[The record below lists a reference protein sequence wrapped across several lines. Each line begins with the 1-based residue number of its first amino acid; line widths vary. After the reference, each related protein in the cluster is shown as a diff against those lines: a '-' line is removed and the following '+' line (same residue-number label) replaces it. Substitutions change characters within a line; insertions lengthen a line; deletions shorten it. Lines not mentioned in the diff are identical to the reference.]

1 MKSKMICTHRQD
13 SYSQSGADD
22 LAAYEALQLYRK
34 ARIRAWLG
42 KVWSVLTG
50 HSRRLF
56 QLELVRA
63 TCAVRGSHYAGTQSV
78 PIRQILGSEGR
89 YDDFDTD
96 FRPLQ
101 ARTKK
106 RWLSIALAR
115 YKGMILPMVELIQ
128 VGDIYFV
135 RDGHH
140 RISVARALGQ
150 TYVDAKVIVW
160 EVNGLFSFS
169 PNWTQLFAGPNSNQK
184 WTLSEISKTD

>member
-1 MKSKMICTHRQD
+1 MFKSKMIGPYRQD
-13 SYSQSGADD
+13 SHSQPDADD
-22 LAAYEALQLYRK
+22 LAAYEALQLYRRT
-34 ARIRAWLG
+34 RIRAWLSQ
-42 KVWSVLTG
+42 VWSVLTG
-50 HSRRLF
+50 HTRRLF
-56 QLELVRA
+56 QLEMVRA

-89 YDDFDTD
+89 YDDFDAA

-106 RWLSIALAR
+106 RWLSIALAQ
-115 YKGMILPMVELIQ
+115 YKGTMLPMVELIQ

-150 TYVDAKVIVW
+150 TYVDAQVTVW
-160 EVNGLFSFS
+160 EVDGLFS
-169 PNWTQLFAGPNSNQK
+169 
-184 WTLSEISKTD
+184 